1 MPKMILIVDDEP
13 DVLMLTAKNLELF
26 DYEVLKA
33 GSGEAALKLL
43 QKHKPDLILL
53 DLLLPTMQGDTLC
66 KQLKSDDNF
75 KHIPIVLFTAS
86 ANNISRKIAETKADD
101 YIIKPFEIDDLV
113 EKIKK
118 YIGCSQS
125 T

>member
-1 MPKMILIVDDEP
+1 
-13 DVLMLTAKNLELF
+13 MLTAKNLELF